1 MVSARDL
8 VALIGSLRSPQGSP
22 RSRRGSLRSPRG
34 NRVAEFFFQCNDFVL
49 DAFFSDADGKTMKSG
64 LKNIVTALKKI
75 AINRLLYKSYE
86 KKGNK
91 ISLQILVL
99 DLKSEVWQFVFF
111 DPMRQP

>member
-1 MVSARDL
+1 
-8 VALIGSLRSPQGSP
+8 
-22 RSRRGSLRSPRG
+22 
-34 NRVAEFFFQCNDFVL
+34 
-49 DAFFSDADGKTMKSG
+49 MKSG

-111 DPMRQP
+111 SPDASALADSTLLNKK

>member
-1 MVSARDL
+1 
-8 VALIGSLRSPQGSP
+8 
-22 RSRRGSLRSPRG
+22 
-34 NRVAEFFFQCNDFVL
+34 
-49 DAFFSDADGKTMKSG
+49 MKSG

-111 DPMRQP
+111 LTRRVSPSGFHFTK